1 MNQAVVAAADGAA
14 VEALAAQVRGGV
26 IRPADTGYDDA
37 RAVWNWSIDR
47 RPAVIVRCAGPAD
60 VITALAFARTHG
72 LEVAVRGAGHN
83 VTGSAVCDAGLV
95 VDLSAMK
102 GIHVDPAKRTVRVEP
117 GLTWAEVTQELEAFG
132 LAAAGGYV
140 STTGVGGLTLGGGL
154 GWLVRKHGLSCDNL
168 VSADL
173 VTADGRYL
181 RASATEHPDL
191 FWALRGGGGNFGVV
205 TSFEF
210 RVHPLSTV
218 LAGLVIHPVSRAH
231 EVLRLF
237 RELTSEAP
245 DELTCGAI
253 LFHAPPAPFIPA
265 EAHGAP
271 VIAVGGV
278 YAGPPE
284 DGEKA
289 VAALRAFG
297 PPVADIFQPMP
308 FSAAQTMADPLWPRG
323 HQYWKS
329 SFLTGLPDD
338 AIDVVVE
345 HFASV
350 PSRMTPVLV
359 DHNGGGAIARVSAE
373 ETAFGHRN
381 WTFNLL
387 VSSIWSDAADSA
399 SNVAWTRR
407 FMTAMQPYAADAQY
421 VNYVGAESDER
432 PADLFGS
439 SYDRLVAVKDRY
451 DPGNVFNLY
460 HNIPPS
466 TGVQ

>member
-1 MNQAVVAAADGAA
+1 MNQAA
-14 VEALAAQVRGGV
+14 VTAPDDTGVETLSAQVRGRV
-26 IRPADTGYDDA
+26 IGPADADYDAA
-37 RAVWNWSIDR
+37 RAVWNWSVDR
-47 RPAVIVRCAGPAD
+47 RPAVIVRCAGAAD
-60 VITALAFARTHG
+60 VIRALAFARDHG
-72 LEVAVRGAGHN
+72 LQVAVRGAGHN

-102 GIHVDPAKRTVRVEP
+102 GIRVDPAARTVRVEP
-117 GLTWAEVTQELEAFG
+117 GLTWAEVTRELEPFG

-140 STTGVGGLTLGGGL
+140 SSTGVGGLTLGGGL
-154 GWLVRKHGLSCDNL
+154 GWLVRKHGLACDNL
-168 VSADL
+168 VSADV

-181 RASATEHPDL
+181 RTSSNEHADL

-210 RVHPLSTV
+210 RVHPLGAV
-218 LAGLVIHPVSRAH
+218 LAGLVIHPASRAR
-231 EVLRLF
+231 EVLRFF
-237 RELTSEAP
+237 RELTAEAP

-284 DGEKA
+284 EGEKA

-297 PPVADIFQPMP
+297 PPVADIFQRMP

-338 AIDVVVE
+338 AIEVVVE
-345 HFASV
+345 HFASI
-350 PSRMTPVLV
+350 PSPMTPVLV
-359 DHNGGGAIARVSAE
+359 DHNGGGAIARVPAE
-373 ETAFGHRN
+373 ETAFGHRG
-381 WTFNLL
+381 WTFNFLI
-387 VSSIWSDAADSA
+387 SSIWSDAADGA
-399 SNVAWTRR
+399 RNVDWTRR
-407 FMTAMQPYAADAQY
+407 FTTAMQPHAANAQY
-421 VNYVGAESDER
+421 VNYVGAEGDER
-432 PADLFGS
+432 PAELFGA
-439 SYDRLVAVKDRY
+439 SYARLVGVKDRY
-451 DPGNVFNLY
+451 DPDNVFSLY

-466 TGVQ
+466 AGVQ